1 MAPAKSKKDELKAKE
16 ARQKKI
22 LIGLMLVLVLVAAI
36 QVPKLMK
43 HNSGVA
49 APPPPISATT
59 TTTPGAAT
67 TPVSVAPP
75 SLGAAPSATTTTAAP
90 GSQLADTSVP
100 PTPAAGQLVQFGLFA
115 SKDPFVQQIKEL
127 GAGGSGSSGGGSG
140 STGTKTGSTGTTPT
154 APAAGGPFGTTPTAT
169 TPSEQM
175 TAVALISVN
184 GSSETVPLGRDF
196 PAAAPLFHLL
206 SFGAGEA
213 RVTVAG
219 GAYQDGRSALALTKG
234 VPVTLQNTIDG
245 SKYRLVYVGS
255 KKIPTADV
263 PAAPTATAQA
273 ATTTT
278 ATAPAATT
286 TTPATTT
293 TG

>member
-22 LIGLMLVLVLVAAI
+22 LIGLMAVLLLVAVI
-36 QVPKLMK
+36 QVPKLM
-43 HNSGVA
+43 HRSASVA
-49 APPPPISATT
+49 APPPPTSATT
-59 TTTPGAAT
+59 TTTPGAT

-75 SLGAAPSATTTTAAP
+75 SLGAAPSTTTPTAAA

-100 PTPAAGQLVQFGLFA
+100 PTAADGQLVQFGLFA
-115 SKDPFVQQIKEL
+115 SKDPFVQQIKDI
-127 GAGGSGSSGGGSG
+127 GSGGGGSG
-140 STGTKTGSTGTTPT
+140 STGGGSSSTPAKTGPTATTPT
-154 APAAGGPFGTTPTAT
+154 APSAGGPFGTTPTAT
-169 TPSEQM
+169 TPSEPM

-184 GSSETVPLGRDF
+184 GASETVPLGRDF

-206 SFGAGEA
+206 SFSAGEA

-234 VPVTLQNTIDG
+234 VPVTLQNTVDG

-255 KKIPTADV
+255 KRIPTADV
-263 PAAPTATAQA
+263 PAAPTVTAQA
-273 ATTTT
+273 AATTSTTTPVATTPTTTT
-278 ATAPAATT
+278 V
-286 TTPATTT
+286 
-293 TG
+293 G

>member
-22 LIGLMLVLVLVAAI
+22 LIGLMAVLLLVAAI
-36 QVPKLMK
+36 QVPKLM
-43 HNSGVA
+43 HRNASVA
-49 APPPPISATT
+49 APPPPTSATT
-59 TTTPGAAT
+59 TTTPGAT

-75 SLGAAPSATTTTAAP
+75 SLGAAPSTTTPTAAP

-100 PTPAAGQLVQFGLFA
+100 PTAADGQLVQFGLFA
-115 SKDPFVQQIKEL
+115 SKDPFVQQIKDI
-127 GAGGSGSSGGGSG
+127 GSGGGGSG
-140 STGTKTGSTGTTPT
+140 STGGGSSSTPAKTGPTATTPT
-154 APAAGGPFGTTPTAT
+154 APSAGGPFGTTPTAT
-169 TPSEQM
+169 TPSEPM

-184 GSSETVPLGRDF
+184 GASETVPLGRDF

-206 SFGAGEA
+206 SFSAGEA

-234 VPVTLQNTIDG
+234 VPVTLQNTVDG

-255 KKIPTADV
+255 KRIPTADV
-263 PAAPTATAQA
+263 PAAPTVTAQA
-273 ATTTT
+273 AATTSTTTPVATTPTTTT
-278 ATAPAATT
+278 V
-286 TTPATTT
+286 
-293 TG
+293 G